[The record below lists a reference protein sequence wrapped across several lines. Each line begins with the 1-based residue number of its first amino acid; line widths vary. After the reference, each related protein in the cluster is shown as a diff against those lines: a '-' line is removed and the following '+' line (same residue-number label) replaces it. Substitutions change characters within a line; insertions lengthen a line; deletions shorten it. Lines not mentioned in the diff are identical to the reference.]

1 MSDEKRELEGQE
13 ELTEEELEEIASMMK
28 NKIYRDHTRA
38 AVTQLAF
45 DIGLLCGLIR
55 DPGLTEA
62 MNNSVAFHNALI
74 GAWMDSAPEPTELV
88 EKLCDSFILTRI
100 QKSGFGPSDFEEDE
114 NEEEANK

>member
-1 MSDEKRELEGQE
+1 MSDERRELIG
-13 ELTEEELEEIASMMK
+13 EEELSEEEVEEIASMVR

-45 DIGLLCGLIR
+45 DVGLLCGLVR

-62 MNNSVAFHNALI
+62 MKNSVAFHNALI

-88 EKLCDSFILTRI
+88 ERLCDSFVSVRL
-100 QKSGFGPSDFEEDE
+100 QESGFEPSDFEGGQS
-114 NEEEANK
+114 EEEAGE